1 MKGKLIVIEGIDG
14 SGKSTCAKR
23 LADSLNSLNRNLNG
37 NLNIK
42 TIYTFEPTYSHY
54 GAKLRK
60 GMMSEDLSPEEELSL
75 FVKDRKE
82 HIKYM
87 IKPAIEEGYFI
98 ILDRYFYSSIAYQ
111 GAKGIDINR
120 IINMHKDFIIK
131 PDIVFIFHLPIDIAL
146 NRIISKRGI
155 ADRFENES
163 YLQKVDKI
171 FYSFNEP
178 FIYHIDTNKDIKII
192 NEELFNIIKESKI
205 LSPYSRQ

>member
-14 SGKSTCAKR
+14 SGKSTCAKN
-23 LADSLNSLNRNLNG
+23 LSEKLNSI
-37 NLNIK
+37 NIK
-42 TIYTFEPTYSHY
+42 TIYTFEPTHSHY
-54 GAKLRK
+54 GAKLRD
-60 GMMSEDLSPEEELSL
+60 GMLSEDLDAEEELSL

-82 HIKYM
+82 HIEYM
-87 IKPAIEEGYFI
+87 IKPALEEGYFV

-120 IINMHKDFIIK
+120 IIDIHKDFIIK

-155 ADRFENES
+155 VDRFENEA
-163 YLQKVDKI
+163 YLKKVDKI

-178 FIYHIDTNKDIKII
+178 FIYHIDTDKDIKII
-192 NEELFNIIKESKI
+192 NDELFDIISKT
-205 LSPYSRQ
+205 LAPYSRQ

>member
-14 SGKSTCAKR
+14 SGKSTCAKN
-23 LADSLNSLNRNLNG
+23 LTEKLNSI
-37 NLNIK
+37 NIK
-42 TIYTFEPTYSHY
+42 SIYTFEPTNSHY
-54 GAKLRK
+54 GAKLRDS
-60 GMMSEDLSPEEELSL
+60 MMSANLDAEEELSL
-75 FVKDRKE
+75 FIKDRKE
-82 HIKYM
+82 HIEQM

-155 ADRFENES
+155 ADRFENKT
-163 YLQKVDKI
+163 YLKKVDKI
-171 FYSFNEP
+171 FRSFNEP
-178 FIYHIDTNKDIKII
+178 FIYHIDTDKDIKII
-192 NEELFNIIKESKI
+192 DKELFDILEKSKM
-205 LSPYSRQ
+205 LVPYSRQ

>member
-14 SGKSTCAKR
+14 SGKSTCAKN
-23 LADSLNSLNRNLNG
+23 LAEKLNSI
-37 NLNIK
+37 NIK
-42 TIYTFEPTYSHY
+42 TIYTFEPTHSHY
-54 GAKLRK
+54 GAKLRD
-60 GMMSEDLSPEEELSL
+60 GMLSEDLDTEEELLL

-82 HIKYM
+82 HIEYM
-87 IKPAIEEGYFI
+87 IKPALEEGYFI

-155 ADRFENES
+155 ADRFENET
-163 YLQKVDKI
+163 YLKKVDKI
-171 FYSFNEP
+171 FHSFNEP
-178 FIYHIDTNKDIKII
+178 FIYHIDTDKDIKII
-192 NEELFNIIKESKI
+192 NDELFNILEKSKMFV
-205 LSPYSRQ
+205 PYSLQ

>member
-14 SGKSTCAKR
+14 SGKSTCAKN
-23 LADSLNSLNRNLNG
+23 LAEKLNSI
-37 NLNIK
+37 NIK
-42 TIYTFEPTYSHY
+42 TIYTFEPTHSHY
-54 GAKLRK
+54 GAKLRD
-60 GMMSEDLSPEEELSL
+60 GMLSEDLDAEEELLL

-82 HIKYM
+82 HIEYM
-87 IKPAIEEGYFI
+87 IKPALEEGYFI

-155 ADRFENES
+155 ADRFENET
-163 YLQKVDKI
+163 YLKKVDKI
-171 FYSFNEP
+171 FRSFNEP
-178 FIYHIDTNKDIKII
+178 FIYHIDTDKDIKII
-192 NEELFNIIKESKI
+192 NDELFNILEKSKMFV
-205 LSPYSRQ
+205 PYSLQ

>member
-14 SGKSTCAKR
+14 SGKSTCAKN
-23 LADSLNSLNRNLNG
+23 LAEKLNSI
-37 NLNIK
+37 NIK
-42 TIYTFEPTYSHY
+42 TIYTFEPTHSHY
-54 GAKLRK
+54 GAKLRD
-60 GMMSEDLSPEEELSL
+60 GMLSEDLDAEAELLL

-82 HIKYM
+82 HIEYM
-87 IKPAIEEGYFI
+87 IKPALEEGYFI

-155 ADRFENES
+155 ADRFENET
-163 YLQKVDKI
+163 YLKKVDKI
-171 FYSFNEP
+171 FHSFNEP
-178 FIYHIDTNKDIKII
+178 FIYHIDTDKDIKII
-192 NEELFNIIKESKI
+192 NDELFNILEKSKM
-205 LSPYSRQ
+205 LAPYSLQ

>member
-14 SGKSTCAKR
+14 SGKSTCAKN
-23 LADSLNSLNRNLNG
+23 LTEKLNSI
-37 NLNIK
+37 NIK
-42 TIYTFEPTYSHY
+42 SIYTFEPTNSRY
-54 GAKLRK
+54 GAKLRDS
-60 GMMSEDLSPEEELSL
+60 MMSENLDAEEELSL
-75 FVKDRKE
+75 FIKDRKE
-82 HIKYM
+82 HIEQM

-155 ADRFENES
+155 ADRFENET
-163 YLQKVDKI
+163 YLKKVDKI
-171 FYSFNEP
+171 FHSFNEP
-178 FIYHIDTNKDIKII
+178 FIYHIYTDKDIKII
-192 NEELFNIIKESKI
+192 DEELFDILEKSKT
-205 LSPYSRQ
+205 LVPYSRQ

>member
-14 SGKSTCAKR
+14 SGKSTCAKN
-23 LADSLNSLNRNLNG
+23 LAEKLNSI
-37 NLNIK
+37 NIK
-42 TIYTFEPTYSHY
+42 TIYTFEPTHSRY
-54 GAKLRK
+54 GAKLRE
-60 GMMSEDLSPEEELSL
+60 GMLSEDLDTEEEFLL

-82 HIKYM
+82 HIEYM
-87 IKPAIEEGYFI
+87 IKPALEEGYFI

-155 ADRFENES
+155 ADRFENET
-163 YLQKVDKI
+163 YLKKVDKI
-171 FYSFNEP
+171 FHSFNEP
-178 FIYHIDTNKDIKII
+178 FIYHIDTDKDIKII
-192 NEELFNIIKESKI
+192 NDELFNILEKSKM
-205 LSPYSRQ
+205 LVPYSLQ

>member
-14 SGKSTCAKR
+14 SGKSTCAKN
-23 LADSLNSLNRNLNG
+23 LAEKLNSI
-37 NLNIK
+37 NIK
-42 TIYTFEPTYSHY
+42 TIYTFEPTHSHY
-54 GAKLRK
+54 GAKLRE
-60 GMMSEDLSPEEELSL
+60 GMLSEDLDAEEELLL

-82 HIKYM
+82 HIEYM
-87 IKPAIEEGYFI
+87 IKPALKEGYFI

-155 ADRFENES
+155 ADRFENET
-163 YLQKVDKI
+163 YLKKVDKI
-171 FYSFNEP
+171 FHSFNEP
-178 FIYHIDTNKDIKII
+178 FIYHIDTDKDIKII
-192 NEELFNIIKESKI
+192 NDELFNILEKSKM
-205 LSPYSRQ
+205 LAPYSLQ

>member
-14 SGKSTCAKR
+14 SGKSTCAKN
-23 LADSLNSLNRNLNG
+23 LAEKLNSI
-37 NLNIK
+37 NIK
-42 TIYTFEPTYSHY
+42 TIYTFEPTHSRY
-54 GAKLRK
+54 GAKLRD
-60 GMMSEDLSPEEELSL
+60 GMLSEDLDAEEELLL

-82 HIKYM
+82 HIEYM
-87 IKPAIEEGYFI
+87 IKPALEEGYFI

-155 ADRFENES
+155 ADRFENET
-163 YLQKVDKI
+163 YLKKVDKI
-171 FYSFNEP
+171 FHSFNEP
-178 FIYHIDTNKDIKII
+178 FIYHIDTDKDIKII
-192 NEELFNIIKESKI
+192 NDELFNILEKSKMFV
-205 LSPYSRQ
+205 PYSLQ

>member
-14 SGKSTCAKR
+14 SGKSTCAKN
-23 LADSLNSLNRNLNG
+23 LSEKLNSI
-37 NLNIK
+37 NIK
-42 TIYTFEPTYSHY
+42 TIYTFEPTHSHY
-54 GAKLRK
+54 GAKLRD
-60 GMMSEDLSPEEELSL
+60 GMLSEDLDAEEELSL

-82 HIKYM
+82 HIEYM
-87 IKPAIEEGYFI
+87 IKPALEEGYFV

-120 IINMHKDFIIK
+120 IIDIHKNFIIK

-155 ADRFENES
+155 VDRFENEA
-163 YLQKVDKI
+163 YLKKVDKI

-178 FIYHIDTNKDIKII
+178 FIYHIDTDKDIKII
-192 NEELFNIIKESKI
+192 NDELFDIISKT
-205 LSPYSRQ
+205 LAPYSRQ

>member
-14 SGKSTCAKR
+14 SGKSTCAKN
-23 LADSLNSLNRNLNG
+23 LTEKLNSI
-37 NLNIK
+37 NIK
-42 TIYTFEPTYSHY
+42 TIYTFEPTHSPY
-54 GAKLRK
+54 GAKLRD
-60 GMMSEDLSPEEELSL
+60 GMLSEDLDTEEELLL

-82 HIKYM
+82 HIEYM
-87 IKPAIEEGYFI
+87 IKPALEEGYFI

-155 ADRFENES
+155 SDRFENET
-163 YLQKVDKI
+163 YLKKVDKI
-171 FYSFNEP
+171 FHSFNKP
-178 FIYHIDTNKDIKII
+178 FIYHIDTDKDIKII
-192 NEELFNIIKESKI
+192 NDELFNILEKSKM
-205 LSPYSRQ
+205 LVPYSLQ

>member
-14 SGKSTCAKR
+14 SGKSTCAKN
-23 LADSLNSLNRNLNG
+23 LTEKLNSI
-37 NLNIK
+37 NIK
-42 TIYTFEPTYSHY
+42 TIYTFEPTHSHY
-54 GAKLRK
+54 GSKLRD
-60 GMMSEDLSPEEELSL
+60 GMLSEDLEAEEELLL

-82 HIKYM
+82 HIEYM
-87 IKPAIEEGYFI
+87 IKPALEEGYFI

-155 ADRFENES
+155 ADRFENET
-163 YLQKVDKI
+163 YLKKVDKI
-171 FYSFNEP
+171 FHSFNEP

-192 NEELFNIIKESKI
+192 NDELFNILEKSKM
-205 LSPYSRQ
+205 LAPYSLQ

>member
-14 SGKSTCAKR
+14 SGKSTCAKN
-23 LADSLNSLNRNLNG
+23 LTEKLNSI
-37 NLNIK
+37 NIK
-42 TIYTFEPTYSHY
+42 TIYTFEPTHSHY
-54 GAKLRK
+54 GAKLRE
-60 GMMSEDLSPEEELSL
+60 GMLSEDLDAEEELLL

-82 HIKYM
+82 HIEYM
-87 IKPAIEEGYFI
+87 IKPALEEGYFI

-120 IINMHKDFIIK
+120 IMNLHKDFIVK

-155 ADRFENES
+155 ADRFENET
-163 YLQKVDKI
+163 YLKKVDKI
-171 FYSFNEP
+171 FHSFNEP

-192 NEELFNIIKESKI
+192 NDELFNILEKSKMFV
-205 LSPYSRQ
+205 PYSLQ

>member
-14 SGKSTCAKR
+14 SGKSTCAKN
-23 LADSLNSLNRNLNG
+23 LAEKLNSI
-37 NLNIK
+37 NIK
-42 TIYTFEPTYSHY
+42 TIYTFEPTHSHY
-54 GAKLRK
+54 GAKLRD
-60 GMMSEDLSPEEELSL
+60 GMLSEDLEAEEELLL

-82 HIKYM
+82 HIEYM
-87 IKPAIEEGYFI
+87 IKPALEEGYFI

-155 ADRFENES
+155 TDRFENET
-163 YLQKVDKI
+163 YLKKVDKI
-171 FYSFNEP
+171 FHSFNEP
-178 FIYHIDTNKDIKII
+178 FIYHIDTDKDIKII
-192 NEELFNIIKESKI
+192 NDELFNILEKSKM
-205 LSPYSRQ
+205 LAPYSLQ

>member
-14 SGKSTCAKR
+14 SGKSTSAKN
-23 LADSLNSLNRNLNG
+23 LAEKLNSI
-37 NLNIK
+37 NIK
-42 TIYTFEPTYSHY
+42 TIYTFEPTHSHY
-54 GAKLRK
+54 GAKLRD
-60 GMMSEDLSPEEELSL
+60 GMLSEDLDAEEELLL

-82 HIKYM
+82 HIEYM
-87 IKPAIEEGYFI
+87 IKPALEEGYFI

-155 ADRFENES
+155 ADRFENET
-163 YLQKVDKI
+163 YLKKVDKI
-171 FYSFNEP
+171 FHSFNEP

-192 NEELFNIIKESKI
+192 NDELFNILEKSKM
-205 LSPYSRQ
+205 LVPYSLQ

>member
-14 SGKSTCAKR
+14 SGKSTCAKN
-23 LADSLNSLNRNLNG
+23 LAEKLNSI
-37 NLNIK
+37 NIK
-42 TIYTFEPTYSHY
+42 TIYTFEPTHSHY
-54 GAKLRK
+54 GAKLK
-60 GMMSEDLSPEEELSL
+60 EGMLSEDLDAEEELLL

-82 HIKYM
+82 HIEYM
-87 IKPAIEEGYFI
+87 IKPALEEGYFI

-155 ADRFENES
+155 ADRFENET
-163 YLQKVDKI
+163 YLKKVDKI
-171 FYSFNEP
+171 FHSFNEP
-178 FIYHIDTNKDIKII
+178 FIYHIDTDKDIKII
-192 NEELFNIIKESKI
+192 NDELFNILEKSKM
-205 LSPYSRQ
+205 LAPYSLQ

>member
-14 SGKSTCAKR
+14 SGKSTCAKN
-23 LADSLNSLNRNLNG
+23 LAEKLNSI
-37 NLNIK
+37 NIK
-42 TIYTFEPTYSHY
+42 TIYTFEPTHSHY
-54 GAKLRK
+54 GAKLRE
-60 GMMSEDLSPEEELSL
+60 GMLSEDLDAEEELLL

-82 HIKYM
+82 HIEYM
-87 IKPAIEEGYFI
+87 IKPALEEGYFI

-155 ADRFENES
+155 ADRFENET
-163 YLQKVDKI
+163 YLKKVDKI
-171 FYSFNEP
+171 FHSFNEP

-192 NEELFNIIKESKI
+192 NDELFNILEKSKMFV
-205 LSPYSRQ
+205 PYSLQ